1 MGAVRSRAI
10 QTCGGTLN
18 LNFKKI
24 MKIVFNAM
32 MPNREVSD
40 MIGKAVNEYAKTGI
54 FPDDLIDL
62 FTVEIKSI
70 DGNKVAIVNPA

>member
-1 MGAVRSRAI
+1 
-10 QTCGGTLN
+10 
-18 LNFKKI
+18 

-40 MIGKAVNEYAKTGI
+40 MIGMAVNEYAETGI

>member
-1 MGAVRSRAI
+1 
-10 QTCGGTLN
+10 
-18 LNFKKI
+18 

-32 MPNREVSD
+32 MPNREISE
-40 MIGKAVNEYAKTGI
+40 MIGKAVNEYAETGI

>member
-1 MGAVRSRAI
+1 
-10 QTCGGTLN
+10 
-18 LNFKKI
+18 

-40 MIGKAVNEYAKTGI
+40 MIGKAVMEYAETGI
-54 FPDDLIDL
+54 FPSELEDI
-62 FTVEIKSI
+62 FTVEIKSV

>member
-1 MGAVRSRAI
+1 
-10 QTCGGTLN
+10 
-18 LNFKKI
+18 

-40 MIGKAVNEYAKTGI
+40 MIGKAVMEYAETGV
-54 FPDDLIDL
+54 FPSELEDL
-62 FTVEIKSI
+62 FAVEIKSI

>member
-1 MGAVRSRAI
+1 MNAFTMARHGETKPN
-10 QTCGGTLN
+10 QTKPN
-18 LNFKKI
+18 QKQ

-40 MIGKAVNEYAKTGI
+40 MIGKAVMEYAEIGI
-54 FPDDLIDL
+54 FPSELEDL

-70 DGNKVAIVNPA
+70 DGCDVAIVNPA

>member
-1 MGAVRSRAI
+1 M
-10 QTCGGTLN
+10 N

-40 MIGKAVNEYAKTGI
+40 MIGKAVMEYAETGV
-54 FPDDLIDL
+54 FPSDFEDL

>member
-1 MGAVRSRAI
+1 
-10 QTCGGTLN
+10 
-18 LNFKKI
+18 

-40 MIGKAVNEYAKTGI
+40 MIGKAVNEYAETGI